1 MSLTIRD
8 LFNDGMA
15 LLGIYNPDYSPQIA
29 RDHVLT
35 DITAALQLMQ
45 MAGEEFYC
53 REEYSLSLQS
63 GAASYALDS
72 DIQKVLEPA
81 RLESSGA
88 TLINLRSRS
97 QFDSFGPAYMGQ
109 ESTQNGTPIA
119 YYVDALKSMDD
130 NSSNSSSITIRV
142 TPTPSQADTLNL
154 YVVRNAPS
162 YTIADLADPPEP
174 PTPHKYHESILLPL
188 VRMNVTTC
196 DLFARNAQRLPS
208 IQADYSRALSLL
220 GLADPRKASNDAV
233 SPELKSSNQRQQ

>member
-29 RDHVLT
+29 RDHVLS
-35 DITAALQLMQ
+35 DITAALQIMQ

-53 REEYSLSLQS
+53 KEEYPLPLQAGVS
-63 GAASYALDS
+63 SYALEAG
-72 DIQKVLEPA
+72 IQKVLEPA
-81 RLESSGA
+81 RLDSSGA

-97 QFDSFGPAYMGQ
+97 QFDSFGPVYMGQ
-109 ESTQNGTPIA
+109 DSVENAPPIA
-119 YYVDALKSMDD
+119 YYVDALRSQDE

-142 TPTPSQADTLNL
+142 VPTPSQDDSLFLNI
-154 YVVRNAPS
+154 VRNAPS
-162 YTIADLADPPEP
+162 YTIEALANPPEP

-196 DLFARNAQRLPS
+196 DLFARSAQRLPS
-208 IQADYSRALSLL
+208 IQADYYRALSLL
-220 GLADPRKASNDAV
+220 GLADPRKASSDAV
-233 SPELKSSNQRQQ
+233 SLELKPSSTRQQ